1 MNPETY
7 YQIIS
12 DVLDLIADLR
22 ESGKYDDH
30 TLEILENKLEKM

>member
-1 MNPETY
+1 MNTETY

-12 DVLDLIADLR
+12 DVLDLIANLR
-22 ESGKYDDH
+22 KSGEYDDY